1 VDIVVAGIAVAA
13 FAGTVFVVAFALSNL
28 QRGKPRSVEDA
39 TGEGWMTV
47 DEVADLLEV
56 SPAEVVTLAERD
68 AIPHY
73 LVSAGSPSDPRDLR
87 FRRSSRPGRSDSP
100 GAYKEA
106 GPPGDPCPR
115 CEESEVGR
123 LRS

>member
-1 VDIVVAGIAVAA
+1 MRWRSDGRSARRGYAHRMDIVVAGIAVAA

-28 QRGKPRSVEDA
+28 QRGKPRSVADA

-68 AIPHY
+68 AIPYY

-87 FRRSSRPGRSDSP
+87 FRR
-100 GAYKEA
+100 AEIEA
-106 GPPGDPCPR
+106 WTIG
-115 CEESEVGR
+115 
-123 LRS
+123 